1 MRVKTLFDLTPHEAM
16 YEQAAFSGDW
26 LPVYE
31 GVNITYYKIYRQADI
46 TPPID
51 YSCPYVEH
59 SPSGQ
64 EEHTLL
70 TGTAAKIMLM
80 RDIINKIGV
89 GGQVDSG
96 VDKNAPAI
104 VEPMYKPKEIPKVIR
119 ISDYIEEKFTV
130 QKLAIC

>member
-1 MRVKTLFDLTPHEAM
+1 MRVKKMEDLDPHSRI
-16 YEQAAFSGDW
+16 YEMMDFSGTF
-26 LPVYE
+26 LPVYD
-31 GVNITYYKIYRQADI
+31 GVNITYYKKYRQADI

-59 SPSGQ
+59 SPSGK

-89 GGQVDSG
+89 GGQLTLG
-96 VDKNAPAI
+96 L
-104 VEPMYKPKEIPKVIR
+104 E
-119 ISDYIEEKFTV
+119 
-130 QKLAIC
+130 

>member
-1 MRVKTLFDLTPHEAM
+1 MRVKKLEDLDPHSMLFEKM
-16 YEQAAFSGDW
+16 AFSGHF
-26 LPVYE
+26 LPVLD
-31 GVNITYYKIYRQADI
+31 GVKVIYYKRYRQADI
-46 TPPID
+46 TPPSD

-89 GGQVDSG
+89 GGQLTLG
-96 VDKNAPAI
+96 L
-104 VEPMYKPKEIPKVIR
+104 E
-119 ISDYIEEKFTV
+119 
-130 QKLAIC
+130 

>member
-1 MRVKTLFDLTPHEAM
+1 MKVKKMEDLTPHEHV
-16 YEQAAFSGDW
+16 YEMMAFSGHF
-26 LPVYE
+26 LPIYE
-31 GVNITYYKIYRQADI
+31 GVNITYYKRYRQADI

-59 SPSGQ
+59 SPLGQ

-96 VDKNAPAI
+96 VDKNTPAEI
-104 VEPMYKPKEIPKVIR
+104 KPMYKPKEIPKVIK
-119 ISDYIEEKFTV
+119 ISNYIEEKFTV
-130 QKLAIC
+130 QKLAFC

>member
-1 MRVKTLFDLTPHEAM
+1 MEDLPPHNRIFEM
-16 YEQAAFSGDW
+16 MDFSGDW

-31 GVNITYYKIYRQADI
+31 GVNITYYKRYRQADI

-59 SPSGQ
+59 SPSGK
-64 EEHTLL
+64 EEHTIL

-80 RDIINKIGV
+80 RNIINKIGV

-96 VDKNAPAI
+96 VDKNTPAI
-104 VEPMYKPKEIPKVIR
+104 VEPMYKQKEIPKVTR

-130 QKLAIC
+130 QKLALC